1 MNELLNLLPLFQE
14 SLELQVK
21 IFGDLLPVLDREE
34 EMLMNFD
41 VTDFEKV
48 VVEKDQ
54 LVRRAQSA
62 EERRLAA
69 LKRICFMISYDARG
83 QLPTLRSFLVLF
95 ENYVTNTEKLVDA
108 GVHAELKI
116 WNEHIK
122 TLAAEYMA
130 LFKSAQPRIL
140 RNQLVLQKM
149 ARNFERSLAVMQNE
163 ANVGQNYNSQGKS
176 HSRNTGKD
184 GLSFVRVKA

>member
-1 MNELLNLLPLFQE
+1 MNELLNLLTLFQE

-21 IFGDLLPVLDREE
+21 IFGELLPVLDREE
-34 EMLMNFD
+34 HMLMHFD
-41 VTDFEKV
+41 VADFEKV

-83 QLPTLRSFLVLF
+83 QLPTLRTFIVLF
-95 ENYVTNTEKLVDA
+95 ENYVTNTEKLVDPV
-108 GVHAELKI
+108 VHAQLKI
-116 WNEHIK
+116 WNENLR
-122 TLAAEYMA
+122 TLSEAYLA
-130 LFKSAQPRIL
+130 LFKSAQPRIF
-140 RNQLVLQKM
+140 RNQLVLKKM
-149 ARNFERSLAVMQNE
+149 VRNFERSLAVMQNE
-163 ANVGQNYNSQGKS
+163 ANVGHNYNSQGKA